1 MYISR
6 LSVHGYKNTCQKS
19 VISLN
24 KGLNILLGE
33 NGCGKT
39 TIINALRLLFREPE
53 ANYGCSSDDFYC
65 SLDRAN
71 RADIIEIDAL
81 LTELTEDERITFLSW
96 CNADFDAHLHLRI
109 SENSLKPGTLKRKY
123 WGGESVAGVF
133 EEDTFDRVECIYLPP
148 LRDAE
153 TKLSAGRRSRLAL
166 LLKMQ
171 YGDNTNS
178 LVSEIEKFNN
188 SIVENTG
195 EKYSEIQTVKASIT
209 RK

>member
-96 CNADFDAHLHLRI
+96 CILMLIYTFAFQRI
-109 SENSLKPGTLKRKY
+109 L
-123 WGGESVAGVF
+123 
-133 EEDTFDRVECIYLPP
+133 
-148 LRDAE
+148 
-153 TKLSAGRRSRLAL
+153 
-166 LLKMQ
+166 
-171 YGDNTNS
+171 
-178 LVSEIEKFNN
+178 
-188 SIVENTG
+188 
-195 EKYSEIQTVKASIT
+195 
-209 RK
+209 